1 MGKTGDG
8 LRVVK
13 KGKAR
18 VGIRGSVKG
27 GERERVKGGK
37 EERSKGGEKGEG
49 LNLPLYPYLGIDP
62 YSGYQ

>member
-49 LNLPLYPYLGIDP
+49 LRGKGALRVGKGGKMGNG
-62 YSGYQ
+62 